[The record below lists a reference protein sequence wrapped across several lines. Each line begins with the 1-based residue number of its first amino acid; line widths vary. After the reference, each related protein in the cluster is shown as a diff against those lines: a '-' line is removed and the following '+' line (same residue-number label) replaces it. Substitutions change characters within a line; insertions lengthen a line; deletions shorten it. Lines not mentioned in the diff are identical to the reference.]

1 MTIKSETVKE
11 AKSAL
16 KSMSKKTE
24 RRLTKGE
31 FIASLIKEIHAKM
44 EAGFQLDEICEE
56 LNKTLPDDQQIKPN
70 TFRTYVR
77 KAREDAGIKPLR
89 TWTRRTDKKTSDEV
103 EGEYKDDDKDTQR
116 GIPKDSKKVKTEDE
130 FRNMSGDL

>member
-1 MTIKSETVKE
+1 MTIKSEAVKE

-16 KSMSKKTE
+16 KSMSKKKDT
-24 RRLTKGE
+24 RLTKAE
-31 FIASLIKEIHAKM
+31 FVASLINEIHTKM

-77 KAREDAGIKPLR
+77 NAREEAGIKPLR
-89 TWTRRTDKKTSDEV
+89 NWTRRTEKPTPNATKQKN
-103 EGEYKDDDKDTQR
+103 EGVDKDTTKN
-116 GIPKDSKKVKTEDE
+116 IAKTKTEDE